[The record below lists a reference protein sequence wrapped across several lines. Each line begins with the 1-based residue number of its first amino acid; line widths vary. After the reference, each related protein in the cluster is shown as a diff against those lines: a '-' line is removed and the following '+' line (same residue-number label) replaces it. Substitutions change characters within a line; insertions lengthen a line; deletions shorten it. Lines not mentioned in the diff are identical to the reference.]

1 MWMVQWILIY
11 LPIIFSAKM
20 IKNTRIMT
28 ILTRH
33 DNQMIN
39 KKNLNWDN
47 HLKVRRNLKMDRLC
61 QFILVLGQL
70 YRIIKSFF
78 YKKISLMNFIKNIL
92 TNQEIEM
99 LFTDHMTSII
109 ARTFLLLFM
118 IQISIKLGNSCQD

>member
-1 MWMVQWILIY
+1 MVQWILIY

-47 HLKVRRNLKMDRLC
+47 HLKVKRSLKMDRLC

-99 LFTDHMTSII
+99 LCTDHMTSII

-118 IQISIKLGNSCQD
+118 IQISIKLSNSCQD